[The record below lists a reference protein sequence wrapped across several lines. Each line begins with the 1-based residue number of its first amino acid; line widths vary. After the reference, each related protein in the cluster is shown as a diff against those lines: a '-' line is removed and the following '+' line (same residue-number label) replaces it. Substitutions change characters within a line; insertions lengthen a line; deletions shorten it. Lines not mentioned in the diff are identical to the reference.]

1 MFEPRRN
8 GLSIVFVVLIY
19 DAVSLTTYFIAPRE
33 KWDLDSG
40 NTEFLIHSFE
50 SYTHE
55 LR

>member
-1 MFEPRRN
+1 MFKPRRN
-8 GLSIVFVVLIY
+8 GLSIVFIALIY
-19 DAVSLTTYFIAPRE
+19 DAVSLTTYFIASRE

>member
-8 GLSIVFVVLIY
+8 GLSIVFVALIY
-19 DAVSLTTYFIAPRE
+19 DAVSLTTYFI
-33 KWDLDSG
+33 DLDSG

>member
-8 GLSIVFVVLIY
+8 GLSIVFIALIY
-19 DAVSLTTYFIAPRE
+19 DAVSLTTNFITLRE